1 VVNDHR
7 ARNRANKPPSQQR
20 LLDAAKKQLGVSNG
34 EGIIGEHN
42 EGDDEEDE
50 DDDDDD
56 EDTSRTR
63 AVRHSKSDG
72 TAKPTTARYYPG
84 SWGMA
89 INEAKTDFR
98 RFTMLHNL
106 FPLRD
111 SHLAD
116 AAMILSKVITG
127 MKSKDTMFDQ
137 SKFLYLLSVILTFSP
152 LLYRLHPEP

>member
-7 ARNRANKPPSQQR
+7 VRNRANKPPSGQR
-20 LLDAAKKQLGVSNG
+20 LLDAVKQQHGVSNG
-34 EGIIGEHN
+34 EGSIGERN
-42 EGDDEEDE
+42 EGDDEEE

-56 EDTSRTR
+56 ETTSQTR

-89 INEAKTDFR
+89 INEAKTHFR

-116 AAMILSKVITG
+116 AAMILSKVITD
-127 MKSKDTMFDQ
+127 MKSEDTMFDQ

-152 LLYRLHPEP
+152 LFYRLHPEP